1 MKKSIL
7 YYTQVC
13 YLDIALEYIRLISP
27 LYNVHVV
34 IELASTQLKTN
45 ILDLEV
51 DLGHYHPLTAF
62 DKVREDWKLQYLS
75 DYLRHCKS
83 VNFAVYPSASPRA
96 VFITTKAII
105 AHLEE
110 LKPDYYHL
118 DDLSPRQLLLIP
130 HLYRKVNRLI
140 LNIHDPRPH
149 LGEFDLKNFISRSL
163 FRTLAKTYAVYSE
176 YSKDCMDSQVKKGK
190 KKVVLLKM
198 MPYSVFSKFQNSNQN
213 TPSEASTSIS
223 FIGRISPY
231 KGVENFI
238 EAARIVNKSYPNQ
251 HFIIAGKKI
260 PAYDLKYSSTDL
272 EKSHIEVRERHLS
285 NTELVEIV
293 NNSSLVVC
301 PYLEAT
307 QSGVVMTAYAL
318 NRPVLVTN
326 CGGLAE
332 NVQHG
337 VTGLVA
343 PENTVNAIAGMLLH
357 YIKNALFSGM
367 SAAIREGNLSNASRE
382 YNLLAAKQLYTQ

>member
-1 MKKSIL
+1 MKKSIV

-51 DLGHYHPLTAF
+51 SLDDCHPLTAF
-62 DKVREDWKLQYLS
+62 DTVKEEWKLQYLS
-75 DYLRHCKS
+75 DYLHHCKS
-83 VNFAVYPSASPRA
+83 VNFAVYPSTSPR
-96 VFITTKAII
+96 VVYNTSRAIV
-105 AHLEE
+105 AHFER
-110 LKPDYYHL
+110 LKPDFFHL

-130 HLYRKVNRLI
+130 YLYRKVSRLI
-140 LNIHDPRPH
+140 LNIHDPKPH
-149 LGEFDLKNFISRSL
+149 MGEFDLKNFVSRSL
-163 FRTLAKTYAVYSE
+163 FRTLAKTYAVYSS
-176 YSKDCMDSQVKKGK
+176 YSKDCIDSQVKNGK
-190 KKVVLLKM
+190 KKVILLKM
-198 MPYSVFSKFQNSNQN
+198 MPYSVFSKFQSSNQDA
-213 TPSEASTSIS
+213 PAAASKNIS

-238 EAARIVNKSYPNQ
+238 EAARIVNKSYPDQ

-260 PAYDLKYSSTDL
+260 AAYDLKYSSTDL
-272 EKSHIEVRERHLS
+272 EQYHIEIREKHLS

-293 NNSSLVVC
+293 NDSSLVVC

-332 NVQHG
+332 SVQHG
-337 VTGLVA
+337 ITGLVA

-357 YIKNALFSGM
+357 YIKNALFTGM

>member
-7 YYTQVC
+7 FYTQVC

-27 LYNVHVV
+27 RYNVHVI

-45 ILDLEV
+45 ILDL
-51 DLGHYHPLTAF
+51 DINLDQYPPLLAF
-62 DKVREDWKLQYLS
+62 DQVKEDWKLEYLA
-75 DYLRHCKS
+75 DFLHHCKS

-96 VFITTKAII
+96 VLTTSRAVI
-105 AHLEE
+105 AHLRR

-130 HLYRKVNRLI
+130 HLYSRLSKVI
-140 LNIHDPRPH
+140 LNVHDPRPH
-149 LGEFDLKNFISRSL
+149 LGEFDLKNYISRSL
-163 FRTLAKTYAVYSE
+163 FRTLVKTYAVYSA
-176 YSKDCMDSQVKKGK
+176 YSRDCMDSLVKNRN
-190 KKVVLLKM
+190 KKVVMLKM
-198 MPYSVFSKFQNSNQN
+198 MPYSVFAKFQSHENPEPAAN
-213 TPSEASTSIS
+213 IS

-238 EAARIVNKSYPNQ
+238 EAAKIVNRSYPDQ

-260 PAYDLKYSSTDL
+260 PAYELKYSDTDL
-272 EKSHIEVRERHLS
+272 EEYHIEVREKHLS

-332 NVQHG
+332 SVRHG

-343 PENTVNAIAGMLLH
+343 SENTANGIAGMLMH
-357 YIKNALFSGM
+357 YIHNALFTGM
-367 SAAIREGNLSNASRE
+367 SAAIQESNLSNSTRE
-382 YNLLAAKQLYTQ
+382 YNLLAARELYTQ